1 MASPIRFDRSKPSLR
16 RMPPK
21 FSQHPGEVLAEFGY
35 STADIDALVEN
46 GVVCGP
52 ERKR

>member
-1 MASPIRFDRSKPSLR
+1 
-16 RMPPK
+16 
-21 FSQHPGEVLAEFGY
+21 VLAEFGY
-35 STADIDALVEN
+35 SGAEIEALVAD

>member
-1 MASPIRFDRSKPSLR
+1 M
-16 RMPPK
+16 
-21 FSQHPGEVLAEFGY
+21 AEFGY
-35 STADIDALVEN
+35 STSEIDALVEK